1 MQLNETHED
10 FERIRILQENLRQ
23 ALGRWDAID
32 EKSNDFGHLALVAD
46 ELEDALR
53 ELQRRR
59 AKASAAR
66 LYRLGGWA
74 GLVAGLVFLALAVF
88 GGWNAALLVM
98 TVVSVTSGVALLA
111 VGGRRV

>member
-1 MQLNETHED
+1 MQLNEAHED
-10 FERIRILQENLRQ
+10 FERIRILQEKLRQ
-23 ALGRWDAID
+23 ALGRWDEID
-32 EKSNDFGHLALVAD
+32 EETKDFGHLAVVAD

-59 AKASAAR
+59 AKASATR
-66 LYRLGGWA
+66 LCRLGGWA

-98 TVVSVTSGVALLA
+98 TVVAVTSGAVLLA